1 MMKMKPRELLSKIE
15 EVAGTALYETRRLE
29 TLDTLKKKEMK
40 LNEIEIIISKDI
52 QPNLDRIKE
61 QRQNQLHI
69 KQMTDDIEKYGKIPR
84 ILSF

>member
-52 QPNLDRIKE
+52 
-61 QRQNQLHI
+61 
-69 KQMTDDIEKYGKIPR
+69 
-84 ILSF
+84 